1 MDLDEHADSEA
12 INIDPWLCSST
23 LLVMENLSIDAKRAW
38 DIAW

>member
-1 MDLDEHADSEA
+1 MNLDEHAGSEA
-12 INIDPWLCSST
+12 INIDPWLCSSA